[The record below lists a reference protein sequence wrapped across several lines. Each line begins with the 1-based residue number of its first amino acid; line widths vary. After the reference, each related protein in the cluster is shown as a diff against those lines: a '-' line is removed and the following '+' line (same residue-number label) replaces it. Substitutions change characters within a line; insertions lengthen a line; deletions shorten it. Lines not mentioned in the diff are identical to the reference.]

1 MGDKFKIFTK
11 DLANR
16 QVIIRLTSA
25 EFVEIE
31 KIADKADL
39 PVATVVKQ
47 LLRQTLARGVDIV
60 QVVDGKLVEPP
71 ADQAPLSSR

>member
-1 MGDKFKIFTK
+1 MGDKFRIFTR

-39 PVATVVKQ
+39 PIATVIKQ
-47 LLRQTLARGVDIV
+47 LLRQTLARGVEIM
-60 QVVDGKLVEPP
+60 QVVDGKVVEPP
-71 ADQAPLSSR
+71 PSADP